1 MIRVL
6 IAEDSPTARALIAS
20 ILATDP
26 EMVIVGEAEDGMQAI
41 RLAALRRPDVIV
53 MDIRMPHVDGFEA
66 TKRIMADTPT
76 PVVIVTAT
84 AAPDDLQVSLN
95 ALRAGA
101 LTVLAKPAGPAA
113 PDFEDTCRRF
123 VRTVKSMASV
133 KVVRRW
139 LDRTSSIPASAPGSK
154 AVRSAAR
161 AKVVAIAASTG
172 GPAALHRILS
182 ELPQRFPLPILVVQ
196 HMSPGFTEGLVR
208 WLGANCPLTVRI
220 PADGEP
226 LSAGHVYVAPSDVH
240 LGVTARPA
248 IALSAADSIHGFRP
262 SATHLFDSVAKAFRA
277 EAIAVMLTGMGE
289 DGVEGLRSI
298 RRAGGMI
305 IAQDETTSVIFGM
318 PGAAIAAGLADLVL
332 PLDDISGHLSPAR

>member
-6 IAEDSPTARALIAS
+6 IAEDSPTARALLVS

-26 EMVIVGEAEDGMQAI
+26 DMAVVGEAEDGMQAI

-53 MDIRMPHVDGFEA
+53 MDIRMPLLDGFEA

-113 PDFEDTCRRF
+113 ADFDDICRRF

-139 LDRTSSIPASAPGSK
+139 PDRISSTPA
-154 AVRSAAR
+154 
-161 AKVVAIAASTG
+161 
-172 GPAALHRILS
+172 
-182 ELPQRFPLPILVVQ
+182 
-196 HMSPGFTEGLVR
+196 
-208 WLGANCPLTVRI
+208 PLT
-220 PADGEP
+220 
-226 LSAGHVYVAPSDVH
+226 
-240 LGVTARPA
+240 
-248 IALSAADSIHGFRP
+248 
-262 SATHLFDSVAKAFRA
+262 
-277 EAIAVMLTGMGE
+277 
-289 DGVEGLRSI
+289 
-298 RRAGGMI
+298 
-305 IAQDETTSVIFGM
+305 
-318 PGAAIAAGLADLVL
+318 
-332 PLDDISGHLSPAR
+332 